1 MVDARAVVESGLR
14 SGRKHA
20 SVQVTEK
27 GQGSF
32 MKDTRATAK
41 GNNRS
46 PRHKPQMDITEQTH
60 SNFESSNSNISEN
73 VVPKETINNVVSFD
87 SNPSFVHVNK

>member
-1 MVDARAVVESGLR
+1 MKPSARLGKKRREGSSGRIHAAPLVVDARAVVESGLR

-41 GNNRS
+41 GNNRIKGS
-46 PRHKPQMDITEQTH
+46 RRADLP
-60 SNFESSNSNISEN
+60 
-73 VVPKETINNVVSFD
+73 
-87 SNPSFVHVNK
+87 